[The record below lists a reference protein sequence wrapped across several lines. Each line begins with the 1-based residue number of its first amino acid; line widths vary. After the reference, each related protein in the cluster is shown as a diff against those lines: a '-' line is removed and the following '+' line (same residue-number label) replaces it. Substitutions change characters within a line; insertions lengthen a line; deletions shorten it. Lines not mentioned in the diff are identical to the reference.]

1 VVIKVC
7 TETTGQWLSDV
18 LYSQA
23 NSVTSLNEYVNE
35 IQVKYKMQ
43 QFIEWHSFAEQY
55 LYARSMTTP
64 STRHI
69 MYQLSE
75 TVDSAAFITENTINN
90 NDIPNPGDKLSRAT
104 LGRHILLQ

>member
-1 VVIKVC
+1 
-7 TETTGQWLSDV
+7 
-18 LYSQA
+18 
-23 NSVTSLNEYVNE
+23 
-35 IQVKYKMQ
+35 
-43 QFIEWHSFAEQY
+43 
-55 LYARSMTTP
+55 MTTP